1 MAVVCGWVVVAVQ
14 VSDDEHGDRQADLAQ
29 SVASGHPHVRTPAD
43 PSGSGRQSRQEV
55 LGLLEDLT
63 GKSTSS
69 RNTLL
74 LTHSLAFHSLFIP
87 KLVKL
92 VLGILKMIINK

>member
-63 GKSTSS
+63 GKSSLRLVETHFYS
-69 RNTLL
+69 
-74 LTHSLAFHSLFIP
+74 LTHVLFSRRI
-87 KLVKL
+87 LVEN
-92 VLGILKMIINK
+92 VPDSYSG